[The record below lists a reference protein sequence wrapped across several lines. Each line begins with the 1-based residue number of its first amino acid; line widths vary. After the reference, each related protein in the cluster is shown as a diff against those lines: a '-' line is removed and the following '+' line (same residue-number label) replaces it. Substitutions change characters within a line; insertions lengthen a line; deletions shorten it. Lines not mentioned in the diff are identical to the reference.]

1 MTSAPVPWLS
11 PRTAR
16 RTAAAA
22 VGALGACWLAAAAV
36 SRLPASP
43 GLALDAAARSA
54 LEPLSA
60 VGPIDAVAQ
69 VLAVVGEQPVSIVV
83 GLAVAVAVLI
93 RFGLQAALAVG
104 VASALSAG
112 HVILMKWVV
121 QRPGPV
127 TAFFEGLGSF
137 PSGHAANA
145 AVLATMGG
153 LLLRRRWVW
162 SAGAVYVALVALSRV
177 VISAHWFTDTVVGAV
192 AGAGV
197 ALLVWS
203 AWSAARAPRS
213 GADA

>member
-1 MTSAPVPWLS
+1 MT
-11 PRTAR
+11 
-16 RTAAAA
+16 A
-22 VGALGACWLAAAAV
+22 VGTLGACWLAAAVV
-36 SRLPASP
+36 SRLPTSP
-43 GLALDAAARSA
+43 GFALDAGARSA
-54 LEPLSA
+54 LEPLHA

-69 VLAVVGEQPVSIVV
+69 FLAVVGEQPVSIVV
-83 GLAVAVAVLI
+83 GVVVAVAVLL

-104 VASALSAG
+104 LASALSAG

-145 AVLATMGG
+145 AVLATVGG
-153 LLLRRRWVW
+153 LLLRRGWAW
-162 SAGAVYVALVALSRV
+162 STGAVYVALVAASRV
-177 VISAHWFTDTVVGAV
+177 VVGAHWLTDTVVGAV

-203 AWSAARAPRS
+203 VWSAAGARGS
-213 GADA
+213 GTDA